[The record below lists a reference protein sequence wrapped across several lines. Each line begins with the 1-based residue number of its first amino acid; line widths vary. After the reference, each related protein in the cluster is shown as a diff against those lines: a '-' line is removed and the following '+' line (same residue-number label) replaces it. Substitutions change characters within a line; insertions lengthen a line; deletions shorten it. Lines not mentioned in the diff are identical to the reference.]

1 MKERWLW
8 AFPAVGIVFLTA
20 AAVLQVHRW
29 NEEQRMLPT
38 SGTVVELLGRRGC
51 PLVEFSTPSGERASF
66 VGEVCSNSGY
76 DVGERVA
83 LMYDPLEPGNAH
95 IDGFLQNW
103 FISLIF
109 GFFGVF
115 FTGIGLAFVLPNTFA
130 ERRRQR
136 LMKEGQA
143 VQARFIE
150 VRRNEFST
158 LNGVAAW
165 QLVGQWQNPDSGA
178 VHLFYSD
185 DLWFDPLPFIKSQT
199 LRVLIDPKDSRRYSV
214 DTSFLPQLAG

>member
-1 MKERWLW
+1 
-8 AFPAVGIVFLTA
+8 
-20 AAVLQVHRW
+20 
-29 NEEQRMLPT
+29 MLPS
-38 SGTVVELLGRRGC
+38 SGTVVALVGRHGC
-51 PLVEFSTPSGERASF
+51 PLVEFTTASGEQARF

-76 DVGERVA
+76 DVGEGVA
-83 LMYDPLEPGNAH
+83 LMYDPVDPENAH

-115 FTGIGLAFVLPNTFA
+115 FTLIGLVFLLPDTFA
-130 ERRRQR
+130 ERRRKR
-136 LMKEGQA
+136 LMQQGQA
-143 VQARFIE
+143 VQARFVE
-150 VRRNEFST
+150 VRRNEYST

-185 DLWFDPLPFIKSQT
+185 DLWFDPLPFMKGDA

-214 DTSFLPQLAG
+214 DVSFLPKLAG